1 LEAIMSN
8 TTTPVPTPATVWA
21 QAQKRAAAA
30 RLVADEAARRAARR
44 EAAARRVSG
53 PSNGRR
59 GH

>member
-1 LEAIMSN
+1 MSN